1 MARRRRLGRFA
12 GAALAVALIAALP
25 ALVGARSGPPDRP
38 GLTARQVIA
47 AVRAS
52 TGQAYSGY
60 AESHGDAAIPDV
72 SQLGSLPSL
81 LGDTT
86 RLRVWWSGSQQWRVD
101 QVGSNSENDTY
112 AYPGGTW
119 EWASA
124 TRTATAVSGVS
135 PIRLLRPADL
145 TPDQLGRRLA
155 ALADAP
161 SSHVER
167 TGARRVAGRT
177 ALGVQITGGADTTVA
192 SLDIWADETTG
203 VPLAVYVTARGQT
216 RPTISSSFLSFD
228 PSSPKASTTTF
239 RPPADA
245 RTQEIDDRSLRGLLG
260 RLRPLLAPEQVVGLP
275 SSEVIPGQTGVAT
288 YGSGLAQLAIVSLSR
303 GDAEGLAHDLA
314 RVAQVDGS
322 TSTVSTPLVNLVL
335 VRDGWRNLLAA
346 GSVPLSTLRMAVSE
360 LIGAPPLFGQ
370 PT

>member
-1 MARRRRLGRFA
+1 M
-12 GAALAVALIAALP
+12 IAALP
-25 ALVGARSGPPDRP
+25 ALAGVRP
-38 GLTARQVIA
+38 GPHDRAGVTARQVIA
-47 AVRAS
+47 AVRSSAA
-52 TGQAYSGY
+52 QAYSGY
-60 AESHGDAAIPDV
+60 AESHGDAGFPDV
-72 SQLGSLPSL
+72 IQLGSLPSL

-86 RLRVWWSGSQQWRVD
+86 RLRVWWSSGDQWRVD
-101 QVGSNSENDTY
+101 QLGSNSENDTY
-112 AYPGGTW
+112 AYAGGTW

-124 TRTATAVSGVS
+124 TRTATAVTGVS

-161 SSHVER
+161 SSHVVR

-177 ALGVQITGGADTTVA
+177 ALGVRITGGGNTTVA
-192 SLDIWADETTG
+192 ALDIWADETTG
-203 VPLAVYVTARGQT
+203 VPLAVYVTARGQS
-216 RPTISSSFLSFD
+216 RPTISSSFLSFN
-228 PSSPKASTTTF
+228 PTAPKASTTTF

-245 RTQEIDDRSLRGLLG
+245 KTQEIDDRSLRGLLG
-260 RLRPLLAPEQVVGLP
+260 RLRPLLAPRQVVGLP
-275 SSEVIPGQTGVAT
+275 STEVIPGQTGVAT

-303 GDAEGLAHDLA
+303 GDAEGLARDLA
-314 RVAQVDGS
+314 RVAKTDGS

-346 GSVPLSTLRMAVSE
+346 GSVPPAVLSTAADE
-360 LIGAPPLFGQ
+360 LLGAPPLFGQ